1 MLAFV
6 TSLRHPRNSGDYHRV
21 EQLLDDTLRS
31 LLRQDHDDFGIWVV
45 GNREPARLP
54 AGVHYVGVDFPPPS
68 TKTSPRTGRAAVLL
82 DKGTKLVIGLLAA
95 RSAGASHV
103 MFVDA
108 DDFVSRR
115 LSGLVA
121 GDPRANGWY
130 VERGWRYNAERSAVR
145 PQRRFHTRCGTA
157 HIVRTDLFGEFAD
170 MDVRSTQA
178 QLQETLGNRL
188 ERVFGSHLHIAD
200 DLARAGTP
208 LQPIPFPAAL
218 YRLGTGENHSWN
230 GMGGFGR
237 PITQAIAEEFGV
249 EPTTRN
255 VGAVVRAVS
264 PGGAAVRQIVQRLR
278 ALTERAH

>member
-1 MLAFV
+1 M
-6 TSLRHPRNSGDYHRV
+6 TSLRHPQNSGDYGRV
-21 EQLLDDTLRS
+21 ERLLDDTLKS

-45 GNREPARLP
+45 GNRRPAHLP
-54 AGVHYVGVDFPPPS
+54 DGVHYVEVGFPPPS
-68 TKTSPRTGRAAVLL
+68 AKAGPRTGRAAVLL

-95 RSAGASHV
+95 RRAGASHV

-121 GDPRANGWY
+121 GDPRANGWF
-130 VERGWRYNAERSAVR
+130 VERGWRYNAERAAVR

-157 HIVRTDLFGEFAD
+157 HIVRTDLFGELTD
-170 MDVRSTQA
+170 LHEESTQA
-178 QLQETLGNRL
+178 QLQDTLGDRL

-208 LQPIPFPAAL
+208 LRPIPFPAAL

-237 PITQAIAEEFGV
+237 PVTQAIAEEFGV
-249 EPTTRN
+249 QPTPRN

-264 PGGAAVRQIVQRLR
+264 PGGAAVRHRVQRLR
-278 ALTERAH
+278 ALAERA